1 MVLATD
7 RLLHERLVHLLA
19 VDHDRVVVF
28 HRKVGSRSRLVDAH
42 AETLLDL
49 VRDALVKLRTT
60 VSVAFE
66 ASGCR
71 DANLVEDLQHD
82 SAVPE
87 DFLQR
92 EIVHA
97 DRLPELDIRDCVRGS
112 MSAKMWAS
120 VGDREGS

>member
-49 VRDALVKLRTT
+49 VRDALVELRTA
-60 VSVAFE
+60 VAVALQ
-66 ASGCR
+66 ASRCR
-71 DANLVEDLQHD
+71 DANLVEDLQDD

-87 DFLQR
+87 DLLQR

-97 DRLPELDIRDCVRGS
+97 DRLSELDIRDC
-112 MSAKMWAS
+112 
-120 VGDREGS
+120 EGSDVSKDAALSRRQ